1 MIDLGCET
9 CLIRD
14 LELIIVISDLIRLQ
28 LMIWLISFIFVLL
41 FKITQWM
48 LTKRTE
54 LIASSFTASIW
65 FLWEHYGD
73 YFVSSYRTKAPSY
86 HVCLLPFVSQP
97 LNFIDEYLHDNSLF
111 PNFQYTKFKS
121 QYPSRCYQFHG
132 SLRIPKKK
140 PHNSTFHSAL
150 FTSIPSHFHHKY
162 FSIAFFISPNLA
174 SICEP
179 SLAPLCLCP
188 HHQSPFRKRRRR
200 KKIYIK

>member
-9 CLIRD
+9 CLTRD
-14 LELIIVISDLIRLQ
+14 LELIIVISDLISVQ
-28 LMIWLISFIFVLL
+28 LMIWLISFIFVRL

-54 LIASSFTASIW
+54 LIASSSTASIW
-65 FLWEHYGD
+65 FLREHYGD

-97 LNFIDEYLHDNSLF
+97 LNFIDEYFHDNSLF

-132 SLRIPKKK
+132 SLRIPKK
-140 PHNSTFHSAL
+140 NLTILL
-150 FTSIPSHFHHKY
+150 FTLLYSHLSHPTFTTNIFQSHFSFLPTLRVYVSHPSPHFVCVPIINPHSERGEEGKKY
-162 FSIAFFISPNLA
+162 I
-174 SICEP
+174 
-179 SLAPLCLCP
+179 
-188 HHQSPFRKRRRR
+188 
-200 KKIYIK
+200 